1 MKRTSKTLLALLALS
16 ASAWMITAQDAG
28 APPRRLARP
37 DGPPPGEDGPG
48 GQAGPGFEGHRPP
61 PPPIIAAL
69 DANKDGVIDD
79 AEIANAAAALKT
91 LDKNGDGK
99 LTRDE
104 LRPPLPEGVEGP
116 PPGRGPRPPEGD
128 APQGPPP
135 GQEPPAG
142 PGGPDGQGHRPPL
155 PPIIA
160 ALDANHDGVID
171 ETEIANATAA
181 LKKLDKNGDGKL
193 TMDELRPPRPE
204 GDQGPPHRRGPRPP
218 EGEGQQGPPPGQ

>member
-1 MKRTSKTLLALLALS
+1 M
-16 ASAWMITAQDAG
+16 
-28 APPRRLARP
+28 
-37 DGPPPGEDGPG
+37 
-48 GQAGPGFEGHRPP
+48 
-61 PPPIIAAL
+61 
-69 DANKDGVIDD
+69 
-79 AEIANAAAALKT
+79 
-91 LDKNGDGK
+91 
-99 LTRDE
+99 
-104 LRPPLPEGVEGP
+104 PEGVEGP